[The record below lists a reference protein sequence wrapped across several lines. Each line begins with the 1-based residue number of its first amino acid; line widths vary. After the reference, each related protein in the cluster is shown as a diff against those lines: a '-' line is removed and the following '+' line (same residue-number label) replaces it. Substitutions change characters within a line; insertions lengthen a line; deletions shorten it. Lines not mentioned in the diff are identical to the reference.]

1 MVDVLTS
8 LIGSIAESAR
18 YLSTRDNHVVG
29 VISRCESNES
39 LQKRSAHDLTLL
51 FIVVRFSGKHSEIP
65 YSGKL

>member
-1 MVDVLTS
+1 MVDVLTA

-29 VISRCESNES
+29 VMSRCESNES
-39 LQKRSAHDLTLL
+39 PFKKRSAHDLTLL
-51 FIVVRFSGKHSEIP
+51 RFSGKHSEIP